1 MVDLRSFSF
10 RLLPSYLQ
18 GAIAGVLV
26 FVSKIVIYTSQHWEF
41 VYAPAFG
48 MVTGLVLIVAMVIGT
63 QNDRSLWEKNGGSF
77 FRNLDSDETASA
89 ETVSGYG
96 LFSFWRA
103 FGSCIRVLTVALLF
117 SGLADYILMNWVDVS
132 LVEQTKNL
140 RIEQVKNTYAVLGFS
155 NDQIDF
161 AISEIKNMQ
170 LASFKNTIVEVAN
183 KLFVNGLVGLIVAA
197 FLRRKKQVHWVDN

>member
-77 FRNLDSDETASA
+77 FRNLGSDETASA
-89 ETVSGYG
+89 ETVSGYR